1 MIQVYSLHYD
11 MKFLFNF
18 APIVMVLLVSLIRKK
33 VTDADK
39 RKFITVIA
47 VELCVI
53 QVFLV
58 IATAVEYQK
67 VYLPY
72 KNNDFQTV
80 EGKISAYETSSV
92 VEKFEINGVKFEY
105 SDKNMMLGYNQ
116 IKENGGVING
126 NDEEVRI
133 DYIRYAGRNVIV
145 SIYKKDPTSMK

>member
-1 MIQVYSLHYD
+1 MVQVYSLHYD
-11 MKFLFNF
+11 IKFISNF

-33 VTDADK
+33 VRDADK
-39 RKFITVIA
+39 RRFISVIA

-72 KNNDFQTV
+72 KNMDFQTV
-80 EGKISAYETSSV
+80 EGKISAYETGSV

-126 NDEEVRI
+126 NGEEVRI
-133 DYIRYAGRNVIV
+133 DYIRYTGRNVIV
-145 SIYKKDPTSMK
+145 SIYK

>member
-1 MIQVYSLHYD
+1 MIQVYNLHYD
-11 MKFLFNF
+11 MKFLSNF
-18 APIVMVLLVSLIRKK
+18 APIVMVLLVSLMRKN
-33 VTDADK
+33 VRDADK
-39 RKFITVIA
+39 RRFISIIIA
-47 VELCVI
+47 GLCVI

-72 KNNDFQTV
+72 KNMDFQTV
-80 EGKISAYETSSV
+80 EGKISAYETDSV

-126 NDEEVRI
+126 NGEEVRI
-133 DYIRYAGRNVIV
+133 DYIRYTGRNVIV
-145 SIYKKDPTSMK
+145 SIYKEAVN